1 MSDFARKLAQTKEAI
16 RSRQS
21 ATQRVRL
28 FLEPSGHPDSQAF
41 ARECYAAAGEDQ
53 AIIVQFVKP
62 TPRPAAQLPQEGPL
76 Q

>member
-1 MSDFARKLAQTKEAI
+1 MTRDLRRRLERVEMLSGTHRA
-16 RSRQS
+16 
-21 ATQRVRL
+21 RVRL
-28 FLEPSGHPDSQAF
+28 FLEPSGHPDPQAF